1 MASTQSPVMIPAHLK
16 PFVVEQHY
24 ERYTPIDQAV
34 WRYVMRQCVHRL
46 KDTAHDIYVKG
57 LAATGIGVDRIPDV
71 AHMNECLSRFGW
83 GAVTISGVIPTGV
96 FLDFQAHGLLP
107 VSADIRR
114 LEHLAYTPAP
124 DILHETAGHA
134 PIIADP
140 SYAAFLKL
148 FGELGARA
156 FSSKADHALYEATRK
171 LSIVKEDKAATREAI
186 AAAEAELAE
195 AQAAMLTPS
204 EATRVGRLYWWTVE
218 YGLIGDLDAPK
229 IYGAGIL
236 SSMGESIL
244 CLTDAVRKVPFSL
257 EGCLATSFDITTY
270 QPQLFVAESFDQL
283 IEAVET
289 LKAEMAWIKGGTAG
303 LLTALDS
310 GHVGT
315 VVLSSGLQ
323 VSGLVAEVLQD
334 AGGEAAYFRT
344 DGPTALAVGDRE
356 LPGHGVATHLH
367 GFGTPVGL
375 VRGASAPLET
385 LDDDQL
391 AGLGV
396 VIGQQA
402 TLTFE
407 SGVTV
412 TGTVTGL
419 RRDAGQL
426 TLISFEGCTVRFGDR
441 VLFEPGWGTFDMGVG
456 ATITSVFAGAAD
468 KARFEGSV
476 YQPSDMDLP
485 VHALDDQER
494 HLQALY
500 GEVRALRETPPAAGE
515 LETRLAAVI
524 AALDASHPRDWLCRL
539 EVLELLEA
547 HGLDPAAQARLRSAL
562 SALQTDAA
570 HQELIGNGLA
580 LLS

>member
-1 MASTQSPVMIPAHLK
+1 MASTQSPVMIPAHLR

-24 ERYTPIDQAV
+24 DRYTPIDQAV

-140 SYAAFLKL
+140 SYAAFLKR

-186 AAAEAELAE
+186 AAAEAELE
-195 AQAAMLTPS
+195 QAQSAMVTPS

-218 YGLIGDLDAPK
+218 YGLIGDPRSPK
-229 IYGAGIL
+229 IYGAGLL

-257 EGCLATSFDITTY
+257 EACLETSFDITTY

-283 IEAVET
+283 IDAVET
-289 LKAEMAWIKGGTAG
+289 LKSEMAWITGGTRG

-315 VVLSSGLQ
+315 VVLASGLQ
-323 VSGLVAEVLQD
+323 VSGLVVEVLKD
-334 AGGEAAYFRT
+334 ARGEAAYFRT
-344 DGPTALAVGDRE
+344 DGPTALAVNDRE
-356 LPGHGVATHLH
+356 LSGHGVATHLH
-367 GFGTPVGL
+367 GFGTPVGR

-385 LDDDQL
+385 LDDGAL
-391 AGLGV
+391 AGLGLV
-396 VIGQQA
+396 AGQA
-402 TLTFE
+402 TTLQFE

-412 TGTVTGL
+412 TGTVTAV
-419 RRDAGQL
+419 RRDDGRV
-426 TLISFEGCTVRFGDR
+426 TLISFTGCTVRLGER
-441 VLFEPGWGTFDMGVG
+441 VLFEPGWGAFDMGVG
-456 ATITSVFAGAAD
+456 ESIGSVFAGAAD
-468 KARFEGSV
+468 KDRMKGV
-476 YQPSDMDLP
+476 LGYSDEPLVSCD
-485 VHALDDQER
+485 
-494 HLQALY
+494 Y
-500 GEVRALRETPPAAGE
+500 
-515 LETRLAAVI
+515 
-524 AALDASHPRDWLCRL
+524 
-539 EVLELLEA
+539 
-547 HGLDPAAQARLRSAL
+547 
-562 SALQTDAA
+562 
-570 HQELIGNGLA
+570 IG
-580 LLS
+580 